1 MQVRLIVAIAAFA
14 SFAALASVAFANC
27 GVNCKTHCY
36 HTNPPR
42 CTESCECTV
51 GRPDTPK
58 DVATGKNNK
67 HQ

>member
-14 SFAALASVAFANC
+14 SFTALASVAFANC

-36 HTNPPR
+36 HSNPPR

-51 GRPDTPK
+51 GRTGGGTPTQGNTK
-58 DVATGKNNK
+58 K